1 LETTKIFFI
10 TFFAALVGVIPP
22 GLINMSVA
30 KTCIERGK
38 KSGIWV
44 AIGASTVVFFQA
56 WIAIQLAR
64 YIFHNP
70 FYHNMLL
77 RTGVV
82 IFLLMGIYFF
92 VKARKKKKQIK
103 LKSHGDTRSFFKG
116 AMISVLNVL
125 PIPYFCALGA
135 GLNVSGTVNYNLA
148 NIWAFII
155 AAMLGTFATLYV
167 YAVSSIKI
175 LHKTAIVNKYSNYFM
190 AWLMMLLLVISL
202 LRVLLGGAS

>member
-1 LETTKIFFI
+1 
-10 TFFAALVGVIPP
+10 
-22 GLINMSVA
+22 MSVA

-38 KSGIWV
+38 KNGILV
-44 AIGASTVVFFQA
+44 AVGASIVVFFQA

-64 YIFHNP
+64 YIFYNP

-92 VKARKKKKQIK
+92 VQARKKNKVIK
-103 LKSHGDTRSFFKG
+103 THSHDETRSFFKG
-116 AMISVLNVL
+116 VMIAALNVL

-167 YAVSSIKI
+167 YVISSIKI
-175 LHKTAIVNKYSNYFM
+175 VGKTAFVNKYSNYFM
-190 AWLMMLLLVISL
+190 AWLMILLLVITL
-202 LRVLLGGAS
+202 LRVLLGD

>member
-1 LETTKIFFI
+1 METTKIFFI

-30 KTCIERGK
+30 KTCIERGRK
-38 KSGIWV
+38 NGILV
-44 AIGASTVVFFQA
+44 AVGASIVVFFQA

-64 YIFHNP
+64 YIFYNP

-92 VKARKKKKQIK
+92 VQARKKKKVIK
-103 LKSHGDTRSFFKG
+103 VRNHDETRSFFKG
-116 AMISVLNVL
+116 VMIAALNVL

-155 AAMLGTFATLYV
+155 AAMLGTFATLYAYV
-167 YAVSSIKI
+167 FSSSKI
-175 LHKTAIVNKYSNYFM
+175 LGKTAIVHKYSNYFM
-190 AWLMMLLLVISL
+190 AWLMILLLVITL
-202 LRVLLGGAS
+202 LRVLLGE